1 MQSLVVTAVLW
12 SWQMS
17 SPSSLRENPHPPE
30 GKHCLPPWH
39 PGVLHTGCWPPE
51 HWGFNSLIKRP
62 RSGEGDEGTKIN
74 LNSGKYKYSSRFY
87 FPGGNCVSCLLSVL
101 SLISR
106 IRVQASGVQ
115 TGHKIYLLTC
125 SSINWKQFEVGI
137 VSDFCFHIANN
148 PVNFQNE
155 CWKLGFL
162 KMHKSLRESRWSAE
176 PESPASMMT
185 STQDANFRWRV
196 GSVSRTLHSHCR
208 RPRFNPWSG
217 N

>member
-106 IRVQASGVQ
+106 IGVQASGVQ
-115 TGHKIYLLTC
+115 TGHKIYIYIFAHLLLNQLKAIWGRNC
-125 SSINWKQFEVGI
+125 VW
-137 VSDFCFHIANN
+137 
-148 PVNFQNE
+148 
-155 CWKLGFL
+155 FL
-162 KMHKSLRESRWSAE
+162 F
-176 PESPASMMT
+176 P
-185 STQDANFRWRV
+185 
-196 GSVSRTLHSHCR
+196 HCR
-208 RPRFNPWSG
+208 QPCKFPEWMLEPRDSWKCTRV
-217 N
+217 